1 MSRKS
6 RHHRHL
12 PRSKRRKFSQGFAPP
27 QPSPVAPQPP
37 AATPQ
42 PPMAAQQYESA
53 PRAETV
59 APQPRAPAPR
69 PAVPLAQPPNI
80 AAELRMIGILS
91 GVILVIMIV
100 LAFVLH

>member
-12 PRSKRRKFSQGFAPP
+12 PRSKRRQFRQGVVPP
-27 QPSPVAPQPP
+27 QSSPVAPQPP
-37 AATPQ
+37 AATQ
-42 PPMAAQQYESA
+42 PPMAAQQYEPA

-59 APQPRAPAPR
+59 APPPRAPTPR
-69 PAVPLAQPPNI
+69 PAVTLAQPPNI
-80 AAELRMIGILS
+80 TAELRMIGIIS

-100 LAFVLH
+100 LALVLH